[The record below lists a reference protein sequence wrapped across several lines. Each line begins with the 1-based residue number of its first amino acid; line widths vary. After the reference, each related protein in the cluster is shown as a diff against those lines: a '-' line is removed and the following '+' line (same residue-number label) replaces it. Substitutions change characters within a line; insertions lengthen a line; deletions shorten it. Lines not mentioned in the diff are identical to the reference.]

1 LISWLVLIRWKNLSI
16 LFIFQILIFLFL
28 IYPFLIRGS
37 FYLWIDMILLCF
49 TTIMV
54 AASGNIIN
62 DMADESIDRINRT
75 ADKLIIGQSISLN
88 QAKKVY
94 FLCILFG
101 MLSTLLFCVRNDF
114 FWHFW
119 VYPSSILALYLYTAL
134 LKCMPLLGNIVVAA
148 FTAGAVYLPYYA
160 FHSLTDLSSF
170 GADPARNWIL
180 QLSFFAFLSNLLRE
194 WVKDREDYSGD
205 WMSQCHSTSVFLGKQ
220 KTYYLISL
228 GFLTNLIF
236 CIHCLVTSSPGFM
249 SVLFVILIL
258 LPLIAIALLF
268 FFNFQESKYKTL
280 SILLKLWMILGFTF
294 YIIQA
299 YVSNIH

>member
-1 LISWLVLIRWKNLSI
+1 
-16 LFIFQILIFLFL
+16 
-28 IYPFLIRGS
+28 
-37 FYLWIDMILLCF
+37 MILLSF
-49 TTIMV
+49 TTLMV

-88 QAKKVY
+88 RAKKAY

-101 MLSTLLFCVRNDF
+101 MLSTLTFCVRNDF

-119 VYPSSILALYLYTAL
+119 VYPFSILALYFYTAL
-134 LKCMPLLGNIVVAA
+134 FKCMPLLGNIVVAA

-160 FHSLTDLSSF
+160 FQGQMDLSSI
-170 GADPARNWIL
+170 GSDPARNWIL

-205 WMSQCHSTSVFLGKQ
+205 LMNQCQSTSVFLGKQ

-228 GFLTNLIF
+228 GFLTNLLF
-236 CIHCLVTSSPGFM
+236 CLHCLVTSSTGFM
-249 SVLFVILIL
+249 SVLFALMIL

-268 FFNFQESKYKTL
+268 FLNLQESKYKTL
-280 SILLKLWMILGFTF
+280 SNLLKIWMILGFTF

-299 YVSNIH
+299 HGSNLH